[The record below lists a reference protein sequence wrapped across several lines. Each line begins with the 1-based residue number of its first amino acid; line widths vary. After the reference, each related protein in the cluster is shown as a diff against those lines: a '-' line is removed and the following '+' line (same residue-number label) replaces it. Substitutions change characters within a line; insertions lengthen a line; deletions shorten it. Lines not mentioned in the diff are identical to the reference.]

1 MASIWLPIFHPGA
14 MALKTF
20 FGVSAAALVTGM
32 ALPASPETLTVR
44 LSEPHLT
51 VTTASRASVVR
62 LAPESSVT
70 RVSWLLPIS
79 PTTTP
84 HQAASEVTCGF
95 WDEVTVNSASPPK
108 RSKET
113 RVSLTASFTCG
124 MPWLTG
130 IIRLC
135 FSPMTRMLVERAAVP
150 VFSCA
155 LTRRVTV
162 LDA

>member
-1 MASIWLPIFHPGA
+1 
-14 MALKTF
+14 MALKTS

-51 VTTASRASVVR
+51 VTVASRGSVVR
-62 LAPESSVT
+62 LAPASSVT
-70 RVSWLLPIS
+70 VVSWLLPIS
-79 PTTTP
+79 PTATP
-84 HQAASEVTCGF
+84 HQAASELTCGF

-113 RVSLTASFTCG
+113 LDLLTASLTCG

-135 FSPMTRMLVERAAVP
+135 FSPMTRMLLERVVMP
-150 VFSCA
+150 VCSCA
-155 LTRRVTV
+155 VTRRVRV